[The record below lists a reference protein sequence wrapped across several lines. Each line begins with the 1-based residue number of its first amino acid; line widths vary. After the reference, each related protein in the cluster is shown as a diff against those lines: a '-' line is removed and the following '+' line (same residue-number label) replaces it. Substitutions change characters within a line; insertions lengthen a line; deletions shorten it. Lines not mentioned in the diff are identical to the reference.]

1 MIVCYFSILAMW
13 LVKFYSVSY
22 FMIGHSSDVSS
33 KTNQVLNIPSP
44 SHVSSIFLYKNSC
57 CNISIFVYYMHLFY
71 ISLEEEREIKS
82 QQDKSDLV
90 FQVYHHKHLTVS
102 LHSQIIA
109 YMCIKVNKTIKRLNV
124 YEKPYLLTHS

>member
-1 MIVCYFSILAMW
+1 M
-13 LVKFYSVSY
+13 KNQYSY
-22 FMIGHSSDVSS
+22 I
-33 KTNQVLNIPSP
+33 
-44 SHVSSIFLYKNSC
+44 
-57 CNISIFVYYMHLFY
+57 HLFY
-71 ISLEEEREIKS
+71 ISLEKEREIKS